1 MTEAGEKRDEEYMA
15 RALELAKKGG
25 GFVNP
30 NPQVGAVIV
39 KDGEVIATGY
49 HRKFG
54 GPHAEVNA
62 LDEAGNAAEGAT
74 MYVTL
79 EPCVHYGKTPP
90 CADEIIESGLKRV
103 HVAIQDP
110 NPRVSG
116 KGIEKMRGA
125 GIEVTLGLLDDEA
138 EQVNEIFLHY
148 TETGRPFVLLKL
160 AMTFDGKIATRTGD
174 SRWITS
180 GEARQEVHRLRGR
193 YSGVVVGVGTVISDD
208 PRLNVRDAE
217 GPDGARFVLDPSG
230 RTPLDSRLFQL
241 ESHAP
246 TIMVVGQNLPDA
258 RAEEFEELGAEVWRL
273 PVKDRGVDLDA
284 FLDRAGESGY
294 DSLLVE
300 GGSEVAGSFVDLNL
314 LDKIN
319 FFYAPKIIGGREA
332 VPGVGGEGVPKVE
345 SGIELDR
352 LEVER
357 VGEDISVVGYP
368 SEDE

>member
-1 MTEAGEKRDEEYMA
+1 MA
-15 RALELAKKGG
+15 RALELAEKGG

-39 KDGEVIATGY
+39 KDGEVVATGY
-49 HRKFG
+49 HPKFG

-62 LDEAGNAAEGAT
+62 LEEAGEEAEGAT

-90 CADEIIESGLKRV
+90 CADEIIKSGLERV

-110 NPRVSG
+110 NPKVSG
-116 KGIEKMRGA
+116 KGIAKMRQA
-125 GIEVTLGLLDDEA
+125 GIEVTLGLMNEEA

-193 YSGVVVGVGTVISDD
+193 YSGVVVGAGTVMSDD

-217 GPDGARFVLDPSG
+217 GPDGARFILDPG
-230 RTPLDSRLFQL
+230 GKTPRESRLFKL
-241 ESHAP
+241 NSSAP
-246 TIMVVGQNLPDA
+246 TIIVAGQNLPNA
-258 RAEEFEELGAEVWRL
+258 RAEEFEKLGADVWRL
-273 PVKDRGVDLDA
+273 PVNNRGIDLES
-284 FLDRAGESGY
+284 FLDRAGKRGY

-300 GGSEVAGSFVDLNL
+300 GGSELAGSFTDLKL
-314 LDKIN
+314 IDKIN

-332 VPGVGGEGVPKVE
+332 VPGVGGEGVSGVE
-345 SGIELDR
+345 AGIEFDH

-357 VGEDISVVGYP
+357 VGPDLSVVGYP